1 MFFLCL
7 VICMFKTGLT
17 NILKCFFKG
26 NVGFKGGLDSFSQN
40 NTKTNK
46 EHVWL
51 WGFVC

>member
-1 MFFLCL
+1 
-7 VICMFKTGLT
+7 MFKTGLT
-17 NILKCFFKG
+17 KILKRSFKG

-46 EHVWL
+46 ENVWL